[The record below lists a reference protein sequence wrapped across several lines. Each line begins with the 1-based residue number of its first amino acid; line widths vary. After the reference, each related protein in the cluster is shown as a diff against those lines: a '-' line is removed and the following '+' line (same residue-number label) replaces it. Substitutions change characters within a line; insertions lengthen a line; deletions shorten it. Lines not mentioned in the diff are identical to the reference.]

1 MQILLN
7 VLLFYASLVVCGL
20 QYLLYGPL
28 GFLESEELYGRFII
42 TTIET
47 ILAAAI
53 LRLEIDGCFMLMFV
67 GILAGKV
74 WIWMGEG
81 RLKTYEQQ
89 PFLTSKVCCARF
101 SIALLLSVSFDV
113 FMVMYAVRAI
123 RLTTGPSMMLLT
135 ALEFGV
141 MTISSVST
149 AIHFAFSVAA
159 TFIIERRSQEV
170 GTLTWNEKYR
180 WMKWLTLTTGKL
192 MPNFCYASRHN
203 EAPEGT
209 DVHGNHSH
217 HFNLCPKWA
226 QSKMLICFLGFRHF
240 QNAWISPLPVHPPF
254 HLRRAHSDHQRYL
267 PHWSF
272 FYEACPRPSP
282 LPTGY

>member
-28 GFLESEELYGRFII
+28 GFLESEELYGRLII

-74 WIWMGEG
+74 WIWIGEG
-81 RLKTYEQQ
+81 RLKTQEQQ

-141 MTISSVST
+141 S
-149 AIHFAFSVAA
+149 
-159 TFIIERRSQEV
+159 
-170 GTLTWNEKYR
+170 
-180 WMKWLTLTTGKL
+180 
-192 MPNFCYASRHN
+192 
-203 EAPEGT
+203 
-209 DVHGNHSH
+209 
-217 HFNLCPKWA
+217 
-226 QSKMLICFLGFRHF
+226 
-240 QNAWISPLPVHPPF
+240 
-254 HLRRAHSDHQRYL
+254 
-267 PHWSF
+267 
-272 FYEACPRPSP
+272 
-282 LPTGY
+282 